1 MKNEARLKAAE
12 RAVVAQPDPAQIENG
27 DAIREYVAGVLADP
41 VRLAQKLRWDEENLG
56 DPADVGVANE
66 TTKAKDRA
74 AIALL
79 ASEASS
85 AQPERIL

>member
-1 MKNEARLKAAE
+1 MGVDARLRSLEAK
-12 RAVVAQPDPAQIENG
+12 VAPPDDDAG
-27 DAIREYVAGVLADP
+27 GAAIREYVAGVLADP
-41 VRLAQKLRWDEENLG
+41 VRLEQKLRWDEEHLG

-74 AIALL
+74 ALALL